1 MRQIGDSLPSASEAA
16 RDHVDGGG
24 HADEDHGAV
33 FLRVVHLRYARHGH
47 LRHRKEQPVGAKVER
62 VVQITGECI
71 CRDGLWVWRT
81 KTSDVS
87 VNHTW

>member
-1 MRQIGDSLPSASEAA
+1 MRQVGDSLPSASEAA

-47 LRHRKEQPVGAKVER
+47 LRHRKERPVGAKVRTENGSIR
-62 VVQITGECI
+62 SGGDIEMGFECGV
-71 CRDGLWVWRT
+71 RKPLM
-81 KTSDVS
+81 
-87 VNHTW
+87 HL